1 MTSKHITPFITGLRS
16 RNDESRLATAY
27 ELYRYVN
34 TDVPEMPLD
43 DQNAFIDEINHNVFE
58 MVSSSEVHEKK
69 GGILAIGEYNC
80 FSALVLLFPNFLL
93 RYLSKIFFIYLYE

>member
-1 MTSKHITPFITGLRS
+1 MTSTHITPFITGLRT
-16 RNDESRLATAY
+16 RNDEARLATAY

-69 GGILAIGEYNC
+69 GGILAIGKFILY
-80 FSALVLLFPNFLL
+80 FFFF
-93 RYLSKIFFIYLYE
+93 IFFFF